1 MRKLLLGSLLF
12 LIPCVLIAQSQE
24 SAYEGR
30 GSLKAGAELSSYNP
44 DFYCPSSSP
53 FSCGRSGLSLM
64 KGIGVFADYNI
75 GSRWGAEGEAR
86 WLRWDG
92 YAGQLEATYLAG
104 PRYRFYRWRA
114 LGFWAKFLIGDGA
127 ITTANYPLPSSLEGN
142 FLVYAP
148 GASVDYRLSRRFSLR
163 GDYELQ
169 KWPSFAVAPTS
180 GSSGGSVVHN
190 HGLTP
195 NGLSI
200 GVSYTIT
207 GR

>member
-1 MRKLLLGSLLF
+1 
-12 LIPCVLIAQSQE
+12 
-24 SAYEGR
+24 
-30 GSLKAGAELSSYNP
+30 
-44 DFYCPSSSP
+44 
-53 FSCGRSGLSLM
+53 M

-75 GSRWGAEGEAR
+75 RSRWGAEGEAR

-92 YAGQLEATYLAG
+92 AGGQLESTYLVG
-104 PRYRFYRWRA
+104 PRYRFYRWHA
-114 LGFWAKFLIGDGA
+114 LGFWAKFLLGDGA
-127 ITTANYPLPSSLEGN
+127 ITTDGYPGPSTLKGN
-142 FLVYAP
+142 LFVYAP

-169 KWPSFAVAPTS
+169 KWPSFAVAPTL
-180 GSSGGSVVHN
+180 GGSGELVPHN
-190 HGLTP
+190 QGISP

>member
-12 LIPCVLIAQSQE
+12 LMPYVLIAQSQE
-24 SAYEGR
+24 SAYDGR
-30 GSLKAGAELSSYNP
+30 GSLKAGAEFSSYNP
-44 DFYCPSSSP
+44 DFYCSSSSP
-53 FSCGRSGLSLM
+53 FSCGASGLSLM

-75 GSRWGAEGEAR
+75 QSRWGAEGEAR
-86 WLRWDG
+86 WLRWGGD
-92 YAGQLEATYLAG
+92 AGQLEATYLAG

-127 ITTANYPLPSSLEGN
+127 ITTANYPGPSTLEGN

-148 GASVDYRLSRRFSLR
+148 GASVDYRLTRRFSLR
-163 GDYELQ
+163 GDYEFQ
-169 KWPSFAVAPTS
+169 IWPNFAVAPSLGVS
-180 GSSGGSVVHN
+180 GELVSHN
-190 HGLTP
+190 HGISP

-207 GR
+207 GH